1 MISAQPEIE
10 TLINNKFMK
19 KVPPTS
25 VTYTYEINKPD
36 VYNNRL
42 DNEERSDST
51 IIPDVHAYNYINDDS
66 LHKVIESDLNTE
78 YNYILYNVVDV
89 TVKPFVKFLMYNSN
103 NVLKFPHE
111 KANDENNDEGTD
123 SDESV
128 SDVSEIVPFDDN
140 EYDNLDDILNLSEN
154 SSESEYDIYLPEQC
168 SQYLEKNF
176 GIEYET
182 VDEKY
187 KGHIKIGDRLY
198 IFINVSNT
206 DLVFPEND
214 VFSWVIMDEII
225 NKKLSNN
232 IPICNIVIDMFSTNK
247 LIQNIYNEN
256 NDTIEYPICVYICK
270 NGGDSQYINVES
282 QPITSMS
289 LIPDKIQHPI
299 FGNTSMFSTNK
310 IIDDDKNV
318 ERYCLFTADAIYV
331 LHSNFTK
338 SEIGLIN
345 NKSCVRFLYE
355 TNEMWSVKK
364 TSLYS
369 YI

>member
-1 MISAQPEIE
+1 MISTQPEIE

-19 KVPPTS
+19 KIQPNS

-42 DNEERSDST
+42 DIGERPEPT
-51 IIPDVHAYNYINDDS
+51 IIPDAYAYNYINDES

-78 YNYILYNVVDV
+78 YNYILYNVIDV

-103 NVLKFPHE
+103 NIMKFPNE
-111 KANDENNDEGTD
+111 KASIENNDELTD
-123 SDESV
+123 SDESD
-128 SDVSEIVPFDDN
+128 SDLSEIVPFDDN
-140 EYDNLDDILNLSEN
+140 EYDNSDDMLNLSEN

-187 KGHIKIGDRLY
+187 KGHVKIGDRLY

-214 VFSWVIMDEII
+214 VFSWVIIDEII

-232 IPICNIVIDMFSTNK
+232 IPICNIVIDMFSNNN
-247 LIQNIYNEN
+247 LIKNIYNEN
-256 NDTIEYPICVYICK
+256 NDIIEYPICVYICK
-270 NGGDSQYINVES
+270 KEGDSQYVNVGS
-282 QPITSMS
+282 QPITNMS
-289 LIPDKIQHPI
+289 LISDKIQHPI
-299 FGNTSMFSTNK
+299 FGNASMFSTNK
-310 IIDDDKNV
+310 IINDDKNV
-318 ERYCLFTADAIYV
+318 ERYGLFTEDAIYV

-338 SEIGLIN
+338 SEIGTIN

-355 TNEMWSVKK
+355 TNEMWSVKN